1 MNNTENRIK
10 RRHNGPLNFIE
21 RIYIQLLIF
30 KRISYKKIGNFL
42 GRSSS
47 MIYYEVTMKGGI
59 EEYLAIQAQMKKDFE
74 KNEKIFNYN
83 NIFNENLKEILDNI
97 NNYFNFEKR
106 FSIEPIC
113 IQEEK
118 EAEIKEEKEAEIK
131 EEKEAEIKEEKE
143 ELIIQLNY
151 QNLVDQIQMLDEQI
165 TILHDQI
172 KILTN
177 RTDNE
182 TEN

>member
-118 EAEIKEEKEAEIK
+118 EAEIKEEKE
-131 EEKEAEIKEEKE
+131 